1 MTKIEKLEHEIETL
15 SAPELSEF
23 RRWFLDFDAEAWDEQ
38 IADDAQSGR
47 LDFLADA
54 ALAHFRSDLTH
65 AL

>member
-1 MTKIEKLEHEIETL
+1 MTRIEKLEHEIETL

-38 IADDAQSGR
+38 IAGDAQSGR

-54 ALAHFRSDLTH
+54 ALAQFRSDQTR